1 MGYIMEKEELLSL
14 LNSRDIRICDCR
26 FQLGAPDAGY
36 IEYEKEHITG
46 AVYFDLEKDLSGRVE
61 KHGGRHPLPDLNTL
75 KERLESNGITND
87 TVLIAYDGGEGSFA
101 SRFVWLLSYLGHQK
115 VFVLNG
121 GFRAW
126 KDAGYPLETNHSK
139 YTSTDYKIDLNESVL
154 ASYQKVKEYT
164 VKRPNDVV
172 LIDSRESKRYQG
184 IEEPIDKKAG
194 HIPGAINKVW
204 TKVLENGYYKKSE
217 ELQLSFTDISRD
229 KEIIVYCG
237 SGVTA
242 SPNYIALKEAG
253 FKDVKVYVGS
263 FSDWISYSDNP
274 IE

>member
-1 MGYIMEKEELLSL
+1 M
-14 LNSRDIRICDCR
+14 
-26 FQLGAPDAGY
+26 
-36 IEYEKEHITG
+36 
-46 AVYFDLEKDLSGRVE
+46 
-61 KHGGRHPLPDLNTL
+61 
-75 KERLESNGITND
+75 
-87 TVLIAYDGGEGSFA
+87 
-101 SRFVWLLSYLGHQK
+101 
-115 VFVLNG
+115 FVLNG

-126 KDAGYPLETNHSK
+126 KDAGYPLETNQSK
-139 YTSTDYKIDLNESVL
+139 YASADYNIVLNESVL

-164 VKRPNDVV
+164 VKRPTDVV

-194 HIPGAINKVW
+194 HIPGAVNKVW
-204 TKVLENGYYKKSE
+204 TKVLENGFYKKSE